1 MEAYIIDRD
10 TVIRRIAQ
18 NVAESTDV
26 SKDELADKMQ
36 AIFTELSKMD
46 SKDLIACLLE
56 SHQLR
61 EGLGD
66 KRNYYPVDMR
76 GISAN

>member
-1 MEAYIIDRD
+1 MEAYIIEREA
-10 TVIRRIAQ
+10 VIRRIAQ

-26 SKDELADKMQ
+26 SGDELADKMQ
-36 AIFTELSKMD
+36 TVFAELSKLD
-46 SKDLIACLLE
+46 PKDLIATLLE

-61 EGLGD
+61 ESLGD

-76 GISAN
+76 GISSN